1 MRASEAIRYYRDHPV
16 EWVRDVVGATPEDY
30 QAAALRDLAAGDKV
44 AVRSGHGVGKT
55 AVEAWA
61 VLWFLSTRPFPKV
74 PCTAPTEH
82 QLYDLLWAELAKWLS
97 RSKVAGAF
105 TWTQTK
111 VFANRHP
118 ERWFAVARTS
128 NKPENMQGFHEDH
141 LLFIVDEVFGVAD
154 SIMTVVAASLTGEEN
169 KLLIAGNPTRLSGY
183 AYDAFHSGR
192 QSWSLHHVN
201 AEKSPRVSRA
211 WLDDMER
218 DLGRDSD
225 LYRVRVLGEFPRGEA
240 SAFIPL
246 EVCEE
251 AVTRFTD
258 RAPES
263 TDEPF
268 LIGVDVARFGNDE
281 TVLAI
286 RRGSRLVEL
295 RPYRKQDTMET
306 TGRIVA
312 AAREIRAANPRAPIR
327 AHIDDTGLGGGV
339 TDRLRELR
347 PELDREGL
355 SLEVVPCTFGGAG
368 DDYYA
373 DSGAAMWAAMRDWLK
388 TGAIPDDPVLVGQL
402 SSRRQALTSKGKI
415 RLESKDD
422 MKRRGLRS
430 PDRADALAL
439 AFWPRNT
446 SGEVTASAF
455 STALDLTRESPWK
468 VAG

>member
-1 MRASEAIRYYRDHPV
+1 MRASDAIRYYRDHPV
-16 EWVRDVVGATPEDY
+16 EWVRDIVGVTPEDY
-30 QAAALRDLAAGDKV
+30 QAAALQDLAAGDKV
-44 AVRSGHGVGKT
+44 AIRSGHGVGKT

-97 RSKVAGAF
+97 RSKIAGAF

-141 LLFIVDEVFGVAD
+141 LLFVVDEVFGVAD
-154 SIMTVVAASLTGEEN
+154 SIMAVVAASLTGVEN

-183 AYDAFHSGR
+183 AYDAFHSWR

-201 AEKSPRVSRA
+201 AETSARVSRA
-211 WLDDMER
+211 WLENMAR

-240 SAFIPL
+240 SAFIDL
-246 EVCEE
+246 ETCEL
-251 AVTRFTD
+251 AVARFGDADLGPAT
-258 RAPES
+258 
-263 TDEPF
+263 EPF
-268 LIGVDVARFGNDE
+268 IIGVDVARFGDDE
-281 TVLAI
+281 TVLAVRQG
-286 RRGSRLVEL
+286 RRLREL

-306 TGRIVA
+306 TGRVVA
-312 AAREIRAANPRAPIR
+312 AAREIRAANPQVPIR

-339 TDRLRELR
+339 TDRLVELR
-347 PELDREGL
+347 PELAREGL
-355 SLEVVPCTFGGAG
+355 SIEIVPCTFGGAG

-373 DSGAAMWAAMRDWLK
+373 DSGAVMWAAMRDWLK
-388 TGAIPDDPVLVGQL
+388 EGAIPDDPVLVGQL
-402 SSRRQALTSKGKI
+402 SSRRHALTSKGKI

-422 MKRRGLRS
+422 MRRRGLRS

-439 AFWPRNT
+439 TFWPRNA
-446 SGEVTASAF
+446 SSHVTASAF